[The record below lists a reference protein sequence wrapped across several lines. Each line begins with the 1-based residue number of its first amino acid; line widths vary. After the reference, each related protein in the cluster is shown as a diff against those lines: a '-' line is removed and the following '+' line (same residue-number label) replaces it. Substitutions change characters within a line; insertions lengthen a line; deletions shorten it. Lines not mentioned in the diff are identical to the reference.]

1 MPNVIFVEPNGVRR
15 EVDAQVGRSLLQIA
29 HENGI
34 DIEGACEGVMACST
48 CHLIVD
54 AEWYDKLQLA
64 GEEELDMLDLSYG
77 LTSTSRLGCQILMTE
92 DLDGLVVNLPLE
104 TRNMMF

>member
-1 MPNVIFVEPNGVRR
+1 MPNVIFVEPNGLRR

-64 GEEELDMLDLSYG
+64 SEEELDMLDLSYG

-92 DLDGLVVNLPLE
+92 DLDGIVVNLPLE